1 MKILVAEDDRASALK
16 LRRALERMGHA
27 VDVVHDGAGAWR
39 RVRDGGIGLLISD
52 WEMPEM
58 DGLELS
64 RLIRAQSDSLYT
76 YIILVTARDSRGD
89 RLAGLE
95 AGADDFLTKPLD
107 TGELVARLNIAQRIL
122 AMQEQLRTHAAQ
134 LAELL
139 AALEQQNTR
148 LEQQNTLLADRA
160 ATDGLTGLNNRRH
173 FDEALRSALSFARRH
188 HQPLSL
194 VLVDVDHFKSYNDTF
209 GHPAGDD
216 VLRAVA
222 KLLQSDARADDVVA
236 RYGGEEFALVLPATD
251 ACGVRSVAER
261 LRAAIASF
269 PWQLRPVTA
278 SFGLATTTAS
288 VPEASRLIAEADQ
301 ALYASKARGR
311 DRVTHHLDLVS
322 SPSQTEIGSGPTP
335 PGVASGCSLVT
346 DRG

>member
-1 MKILVAEDDRASALK
+1 
-16 LRRALERMGHA
+16 
-27 VDVVHDGAGAWR
+27 
-39 RVRDGGIGLLISD
+39 
-52 WEMPEM
+52 
-58 DGLELS
+58 
-64 RLIRAQSDSLYT
+64 
-76 YIILVTARDSRGD
+76 
-89 RLAGLE
+89 
-95 AGADDFLTKPLD
+95 
-107 TGELVARLNIAQRIL
+107 
-122 AMQEQLRTHAAQ
+122 
-134 LAELL
+134 
-139 AALEQQNTR
+139 
-148 LEQQNTLLADRA
+148 
-160 ATDGLTGLNNRRH
+160 LNNRRH

-188 HQPLSL
+188 HHPLSL

-222 KLLQSDARADDVVA
+222 KLLQSDARANDVVA

-278 SFGLATTTAS
+278 SFGLATTTAL
-288 VPEASRLIAEADQ
+288 VPEAIRLIAEADR

-322 SPSQTEIGSGPTP
+322 SSSRTEIGPGPTP
-335 PGVASGCSLVT
+335 PGFASGCSLVT